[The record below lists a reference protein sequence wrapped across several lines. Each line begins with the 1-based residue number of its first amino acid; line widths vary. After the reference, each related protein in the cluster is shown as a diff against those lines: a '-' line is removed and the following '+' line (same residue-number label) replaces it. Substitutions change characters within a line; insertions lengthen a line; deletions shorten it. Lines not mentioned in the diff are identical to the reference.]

1 VLSTFSRP
9 RRSAEPSL
17 LEIGKT
23 ILQNSRKGKERE
35 RHLFHGIPHLKHADA
50 YEETL
55 SESLTR
61 CYHPW
66 DPMDDEDDPLLEYG
80 ADDGAL
86 PGLTLEQTIPIRD
99 IVLRWMA
106 PHQYMVWR
114 SLEDYTNILCGL
126 PLEETSVQLRVLEGE
141 SCYTLITTLLLH
153 IYEAVLGI
161 TQILEAIDALLARSP
176 RKAFHL
182 DKGYLILKQLAWG
195 IDEDFIHISF
205 YTLQS

>member
-1 VLSTFSRP
+1 
-9 RRSAEPSL
+9 
-17 LEIGKT
+17 
-23 ILQNSRKGKERE
+23 
-35 RHLFHGIPHLKHADA
+35 
-50 YEETL
+50 
-55 SESLTR
+55 
-61 CYHPW
+61 
-66 DPMDDEDDPLLEYG
+66 MDDEDDPLLEYG

-153 IYEAVLGI
+153 LYEVVLGI
-161 TQILEAIDALLARSP
+161 TQILEAIDTLLARSP

-195 IDEDFIHISF
+195 IDKNFIHISF
-205 YTLQS
+205 YTLQSQCKGAINHVRQSLNALRTTFNHYSDTYSTKSYNSTFSDIRSEY